1 MNRLLTSILLVL
13 MTATADAQAPIEVK
27 TNDGRIVILK
37 PDGTWEYKKDNPQ
50 PSPTPVVT
58 PAKGNNGAD
67 SVPPNFAGHDAE
79 TLFTQLS
86 GLKKRLL
93 KGEFETTADYEK
105 RVVQEKQKPIL
116 GNLTIRDTFSLVIP
130 NVRASYNADSQKML
144 FFLPV
149 EKNTLAELY
158 RDSGMGRDKKT
169 AYDLEHIDRYSI
181 QSRDDG
187 GYGRQG
193 IFFDELG
200 NLGLTG
206 ESYYQG
212 FSAEVNLGVED
223 AKRLKAAS
231 KALAIVQFEEPYV
244 GSGRIDKQLQV
255 RLMDIY
261 FFDPQTGRILAK
273 VSQNGK

>member
-1 MNRLLTSILLVL
+1 MKRLLTSILLVL
-13 MTATADAQAPIEVK
+13 VATTASAQAPIEVK

-50 PSPTPVVT
+50 PSPTPSVN

-67 SVPPNFAGHDAE
+67 SLPPNFTGHDAE

-86 GLKKRLL
+86 GLKKRLV
-93 KGEFETTADYEK
+93 KNEFETTSDYEK
-105 RVVQEKQKPIL
+105 RVAQEKQKPIL

-130 NVRASYNADSQKML
+130 NVRASYDADSQKML

-149 EKNTLAELY
+149 EKNPLAELY
-158 RDSGMGRDKKT
+158 RDSGMGQDRKT
-169 AYDLEHIDRYSI
+169 AYNLEYIDRYNI
-181 QSRDDG
+181 QWRDDS

-206 ESYYQG
+206 ESYSQG

-223 AKRLKAAS
+223 AKRLKTMS
-231 KALAIVQFEEPYV
+231 KAVAIVQFEEPYV
-244 GSGRIDKQLQV
+244 GSGRVDRQLQV

-261 FFDPQTGRILAK
+261 FFDHQTGRILAK
-273 VSQNGK
+273 VSQSGK